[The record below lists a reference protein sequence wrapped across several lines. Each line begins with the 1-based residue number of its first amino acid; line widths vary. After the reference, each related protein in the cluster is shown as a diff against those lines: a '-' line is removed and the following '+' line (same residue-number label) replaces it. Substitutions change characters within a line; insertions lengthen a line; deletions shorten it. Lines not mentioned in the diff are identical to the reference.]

1 MSHQPVVGLPGE
13 FVSIKSGVKINA
25 IATVK
30 TVFLSMLKF
39 CYNSSTTA
47 YASLL
52 LMMCFLPDYLL

>member
-25 IATVK
+25 IATIK
-30 TVFLSMLKF
+30 IVFSMLKF

-52 LMMCFLPDYLL
+52 LMVCILPDYLL